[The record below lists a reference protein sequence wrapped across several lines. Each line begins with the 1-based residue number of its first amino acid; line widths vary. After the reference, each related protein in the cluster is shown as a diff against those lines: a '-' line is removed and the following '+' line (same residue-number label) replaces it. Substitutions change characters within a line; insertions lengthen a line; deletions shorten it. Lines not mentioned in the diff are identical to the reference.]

1 MKKIILL
8 IICLILCGCNDYAEL
23 NKLSLVTAAAIDKNK
38 DKYEVTLLIANS
50 PKQDTSAKEGEAKTT
65 VYKAKGKTVS
75 DAIKTIDKK
84 TPKELYFAHIN
95 VVVISE
101 EIGKEGFFKIADW
114 LIRNPQTRNRFYL
127 IGVNKNKASDV
138 LKIISPLESFPSQSI
153 ATLIESNKNQRSIGD
168 TASYSNFIGR
178 ILETGYEPLMPTV
191 NINGNPKKGAKQ
203 ENIETAEPNT
213 YLSLGNLAIYKGD
226 KLVKTTTKKESEI
239 IQIINNEAKELI
251 YNIKYKDNKASIFS
265 NNIKTKTKL
274 TSPNSL
280 DIYIKGIGTIYEI
293 NGKINLNKIKNIKKL
308 EKAWN
313 KKLKKDIKET
323 IKKIKEEYK
332 SDIFGFGNMIY
343 KNYPKKWKK
352 LKNNW
357 NDKYFKDLKITIHTN
372 TKIVSTGSL
381 TKTLEEDKQWKK

>member
-8 IICLILCGCNDYAEL
+8 IICLSLCGCNDYAEL
-23 NKLSLVTAAAIDKNK
+23 NKLSLVTAAAIDKK
-38 DKYEVTLLIANS
+38 EDKYEVTLLIANS

-65 VYKAKGKTVS
+65 VYKAKGKTIAQS
-75 DAIKTIDKK
+75 IKNIDKK
-84 TPKELYFAHIN
+84 TPKQLYFSHIN

-101 EIGKEGFFKIADW
+101 EIGKEGFLKIADW

-153 ATLIESNKNQRSIGD
+153 ATLIESNKNSRSIGD

-178 ILETGYEPLMPTV
+178 ILETGYEPIMPTI

-203 ENIETAEPNT
+203 ENVETSEPST

-226 KLVKTTTKKESEI
+226 KLVKTTTKKESEMI
-239 IQIINNEAKELI
+239 HIINNEAKELL
-251 YNIKYKDNKASIFS
+251 YYIKYKNNKASIFS
-265 NNIKTKTKL
+265 NNLKTKIKL
-274 TSPNSL
+274 KNQNSL
-280 DIYIKGIGTIYEI
+280 DIYIKGTGTIYEM
-293 NGKINLNKIKNIKKL
+293 NGPLNLNNIKNIKKL
-308 EKAWN
+308 EKKWN
-313 KKLKKDIKET
+313 KKLKKDIENT
-323 IKKIKEEYK
+323 INKIKTEYK

-343 KNYPKKWKK
+343 KNYPKRWEKI
-352 LKNNW
+352 KNNW
-357 NDKYFKDLKITIHTN
+357 NDKYFKELKIKIHAN

-381 TKTLEEDKQWKK
+381 TKTLEGEK

>member
-8 IICLILCGCNDYAEL
+8 IICLSLCGCNDYAEL
-23 NKLSLVTAAAIDKNK
+23 NKLSLVTAAAIDKK
-38 DKYEVTLLIANS
+38 EDKYEVTLLIANS

-65 VYKAKGKTVS
+65 VYKAKGKTIAQS
-75 DAIKTIDKK
+75 IKNIDKK
-84 TPKELYFAHIN
+84 TPKQLYFSHIN

-101 EIGKEGFFKIADW
+101 EIGKEGFLKIADW

-153 ATLIESNKNQRSIGD
+153 ATLIESNKNSRSIGD

-178 ILETGYEPLMPTV
+178 ILETGYEPIMPTI

-203 ENIETAEPNT
+203 ENVETSEPST

-226 KLVKTTTKKESEI
+226 KLVKTTTKKESEMI
-239 IQIINNEAKELI
+239 HIINNEAKELL
-251 YNIKYKDNKASIFS
+251 YYIKYKNNKANIFS
-265 NNIKTKTKL
+265 NNLKTKIKL
-274 TSPNSL
+274 KNQNNL
-280 DIYIKGIGTIYEI
+280 DIYIKGTGTIYEM
-293 NGKINLNKIKNIKKL
+293 NGPLNLNNIKNIKKL
-308 EKAWN
+308 EKKWN
-313 KKLKKDIKET
+313 KKLKKDIENT
-323 IKKIKEEYK
+323 INKIKTEYK

-343 KNYPKKWKK
+343 KNYPKRWEKI
-352 LKNNW
+352 KNNW
-357 NDKYFKDLKITIHTN
+357 NDKYFKELKIKIHAN

-381 TKTLEEDKQWKK
+381 TKTLEGEK